1 MFAIYARNE
10 WILKMS
16 HIDKVS
22 FIFQILQ
29 DNLSKLLH
37 LQFQLDS
44 LSTVIIYRRKFKI
57 FEF

>member
-44 LSTVIIYRRKFKI
+44 LSTSNHLQKKVQDF
-57 FEF
+57 